1 MAETGPLLRSSAAVE
16 GETKMIAAGKGT
28 RLLLCAAAV
37 LALPLAACKSEHK
50 PEQQAEKDPAMTGAL
65 DEQIMV
71 DPDMTGNDG
80 AAVVA
85 NERAIELPPQQR
97 SPEAIQAARDEAMVL
112 AGGNLKS
119 APRPQAGSPSSL
131 VEGAATAAQVAQEAR
146 AASTDCTRKAQY
158 TATWAAKLPKDLPVY
173 PRGAV
178 QEAAGTDADGCHLR
192 VVNFVSPVT
201 PADIIDFYFTKATG
215 AGYGAEYRMDG
226 TDHVLGG
233 RKGGQAY
240 LVYARKLG
248 NGLTEV
254 DLIASGS

>member
-1 MAETGPLLRSSAAVE
+1 MKTAARR
-16 GETKMIAAGKGT
+16 GA
-28 RLLLCAAAV
+28 RLLLCGAAI
-37 LALPLAACKSEHK
+37 LALPLAACKSEQK
-50 PEQQAEKDPAMTGAL
+50 TPQQAENDAAVTGAL
-65 DEQIMV
+65 GDQIMV
-71 DPDMTGNDG
+71 DPDMAGADG
-80 AAVVA
+80 AAVAV

-131 VEGAATAAQVAQEAR
+131 VEGAATAAQVAQNAR
-146 AASTDCTRKAQY
+146 AASADCTKKAQY
-158 TATWAAKLPKDLPVY
+158 TATWAAKLPQDLPVY

-178 QEAAGTDADGCHLR
+178 QEAAGTDADGCRLR

-201 PADIIDFYFTKATG
+201 PSDVIDFYFTKATG

-226 TDHVLGG
+226 ADHVLGG

>member
-1 MAETGPLLRSSAAVE
+1 MVCAAASAGE
-16 GETKMIAAGKGT
+16 GKDATMKTAARQGA
-28 RLLLCAAAV
+28 RLLLCGAAI

-50 PEQQAEKDPAMTGAL
+50 TQQQAENDPAVTGAL
-65 DEQIMV
+65 GDQIMV
-71 DPDMTGNDG
+71 DPDMAGSQG
-80 AAVVA
+80 AAVAA
-85 NERAIELPPQQR
+85 NSRSIELPPQER

-119 APRPQAGSPSSL
+119 APQPQAGSAASL
-131 VEGAATAAQVAQEAR
+131 VEGAATAAQAAQEAR
-146 AASTDCTRKAQY
+146 AASIDCTKKAQY

-178 QEAAGTDADGCHLR
+178 QEAAGTDADGCALR

-201 PADIIDFYFTKATG
+201 PADVIDFYFTKATA
-215 AGYGAEYRMDG
+215 AGYGAQYRMDG
-226 TDHVLGG
+226 GDHVLGG